1 MTQATVRRIGLP
13 LALLALPLLGGAGC
27 MPSSHRVAKRLEGR
41 YTVPSPGA
49 GWAPVT
55 PGGADRAWYN
65 HALQATIFAD
75 SNCGPRYSESRTED
89 LATELTAGM
98 REVTTTRDEY
108 REFGGREGVLRVHTG
123 RLDGVP
129 VTVALGVVNRGA
141 CTYDLTFIA
150 PPDRFEQGWT
160 AYETV
165 LTGFAPL

>member
-1 MTQATVRRIGLP
+1 MSRPVACLSLV
-13 LALLALPLLGGAGC
+13 ALVLSGVSGC
-27 MPSSHRVAKRLEGR
+27 MPASHRQAKKLENR
-41 YTVPSPGA
+41 YTLPAPGE
-49 GWAPVT
+49 GWAAVN

-65 HALQATIFAD
+65 HALQSTIFSD

-98 REVTTTRDEY
+98 REVTTTRDEL

-141 CTYDLTFIA
+141 CTYDLTLIA
-150 PPDRFEQGWT
+150 PPDRFEEGWP

-165 LTGFAPL
+165 LSGFQPL